1 MNVNKAIICGN
12 LTRDPEERTLPS
24 GQSVSSFG
32 IATNRVWT
40 NAEGQKQEQVEFHN
54 VVAFGK
60 LAEICNQYLT
70 KGRLV
75 YIEGRLQTRT
85 WESQDG
91 TKRNRT
97 EIVAETM
104 QMGPRSAATE
114 GSVGA
119 GFKPAQEE
127 TEKKPAYAKKATAGK
142 GEIKVENIPF

>member
-24 GQSVSSFG
+24 GQPVSSFG
-32 IATNRVWT
+32 VATNRVWT
-40 NAEGQKQEQVEFHN
+40 NAEGQKQEQAEFHN
-54 VVAFGK
+54 IVAFGK

-70 KGRLV
+70 KGRLI

-91 TKRNRT
+91 AKRNRT

-104 QMGPRSAATE
+104 QMGPRSSQETA
-114 GSVGA
+114 
-119 GFKPAQEE
+119 PAKTIMAQDQPEAKQ
-127 TEKKPAYAKKATAGK
+127 KKKSENKD
-142 GEIKVENIPF
+142 EIKVENIPF

>member
-40 NAEGQKQEQVEFHN
+40 NAEGQKQEQAEFHN

-85 WESQDG
+85 WENQDG

-104 QMGPRSAATE
+104 QMGPRSDMRETA
-114 GSVGA
+114 SVKTITQDQPEM
-119 GFKPAQEE
+119 KP
-127 TEKKPAYAKKATAGK
+127 KKKSENKE
-142 GEIKVENIPF
+142 EIKVENIPF

>member
-24 GQSVSSFG
+24 GQPISSFG
-32 IATNRVWT
+32 VATNRVWT
-40 NAEGQKQEQVEFHN
+40 NAEGQKQEQAEFHN
-54 VVAFGK
+54 IVAFGK

-91 TKRNRT
+91 AKRNRT

-104 QMGPRSAATE
+104 QMGPRSAMAE

-119 GFKPAQEE
+119 GHVLPKKKDQKP
-127 TEKKPAYAKKATAGK
+127 EKEQNKSK

>member
-1 MNVNKAIICGN
+1 MNVNKAIICGY

-24 GQSVSSFG
+24 GQPVSSFG
-32 IATNRVWT
+32 IATNRAWT
-40 NAEGQKQEQVEFHN
+40 NAEGQKQEQAEFHN
-54 VVAFGK
+54 IVAFGK

-91 TKRNRT
+91 TKKNRT

-104 QMGPRSAATE
+104 QMGPRSGIRETA
-114 GSVGA
+114 SVETIEQEPRQE
-119 GFKPAQEE
+119 KPR
-127 TEKKPAYAKKATAGK
+127 KKP
-142 GEIKVENIPF
+142 ENENEVNEVKVENIPF